1 MCQSSLSPVPL
12 SFLSVFYSARTNLRC
27 AGTGLLASSA
37 ARAGAATRLRGRNR
51 GTGTPSTAA
60 GSCPGALS
68 SHLLVYVRL
77 AGSMKSFDGAGL
89 ASGRLKLA
97 SDCPKSA
104 SGGLKLTSGC
114 VESAS
119 GGLKSASGG
128 LKSASGGLKSASGG
142 LKSAFGGA
150 ELASGGAELAS
161 DGHKSMAGRSESA
174 GGRFQLMC
182 VPDWWLTLSVPRAVA
197 TGSCESQRGQ
207 LIPSL
212 TLRVLTQLMSRLVA
226 DGVGTAS
233 GSDRIM

>member
-128 LKSASGGLKSASGG
+128 LKSA
-142 LKSAFGGA
+142 FGGA